1 MLSRHFIKWKIL
13 GGHICGNYQTIC
25 LSTTTDRRGRQGAN
39 MVSHS
44 IRSTG
49 YWSRSVSTAWN
60 MWYFPKMSNKSN
72 HQFYIWPGDVAEV
85 GVCRGCGEKEE

>member
-13 GGHICGNYQTIC
+13 GGHISGNYQTIC
-25 LSTTTDRRGRQGAN
+25 LGMTTDRRGRQGTD

-49 YWSRSVSTAWN
+49 YWSRSVSTS
-60 MWYFPKMSNKSN
+60 MEPVIFSETV
-72 HQFYIWPGDVAEV
+72 Q
-85 GVCRGCGEKEE
+85 